1 MHLNY
6 LNYLNII
13 VLRYPGMSSIA
24 PNKSQS
30 HNCQNSTDI
39 HMFISFITIL
49 VSIFSLYKIAA
60 ETILGNQSA
69 SGRGGYQSLI
79 NLTKN
84 EDLNCD
90 SKTMNHKYIG

>member
-13 VLRYPGMSSIA
+13 VVRYPGLSCIA

-30 HNCQNSTDI
+30 QHVRTVLTFMS
-39 HMFISFITIL
+39 ISFITIL
-49 VSIFSLYKIAA
+49 VSIFSLYKIGV
-60 ETILGNQSA
+60 ETILSINLLVA
-69 SGRGGYQSLI
+69 EGYKSLI